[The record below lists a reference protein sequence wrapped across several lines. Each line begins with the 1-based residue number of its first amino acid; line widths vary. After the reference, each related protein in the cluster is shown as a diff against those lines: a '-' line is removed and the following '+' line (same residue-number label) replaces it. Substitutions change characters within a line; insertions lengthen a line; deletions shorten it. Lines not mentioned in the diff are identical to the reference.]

1 MFANIKN
8 KFKNFSGKPFRQFQE
23 EAIRF
28 IQESTKPICVIQA
41 PTGAGKSLIGMCAGA
56 AAGEFTY
63 LVSSKQ
69 LQSQL
74 HHDYPEVEVMKGRNN
89 FSCLWRPGHTCDDC
103 INSQITRCPHKAMCS
118 YEVQK
123 NRVIQAKWRL
133 LNYHYYLYESN
144 YVGRFSGSPILI
156 CDEGDLLEGLLANF
170 VSLRVPGR
178 LIEKLQISPP
188 RFKTAEARHGIE
200 SWVDWAENEAGAKV
214 YQRLSAIRQMLKS
227 INNSS
232 SPNLSRLKR
241 EEKQLET
248 IDNRLRIFTQNV
260 NEDWLFE
267 EKSGAYIFRPTWI
280 PDELAQQFFFQHA
293 ERFVLMSATFPPV
306 NILGKLLGRPPGDFD
321 YFEVPSTFPVENRR
335 VWLNPVANLTHK
347 TFDEEVEKTL
357 GGILEVASD
366 HLGEKGIIH
375 TVSYKLANTI
385 MDQGLDRFIT
395 HNGDTR
401 EEIIELFKKSDQPL
415 ILVSPSAERGLD
427 LPDDLCGFII
437 WAKAPFLYLGD
448 KLVSRRVYGSQT
460 GKLWYRSHC
469 AQTIVQGCGRGVRHQ
484 GDKCVVYILDQQIH
498 RLILDNRFLFPDYF
512 MEAVDIL

>member
-1 MFANIKN
+1 MFANIKD
-8 KFKNFSGKPFRQFQE
+8 KFKNFSDKPFRQYQE

-74 HHDYPEVEVMKGRNN
+74 YHDFPEVEMMKGRNN
-89 FSCLWRPGHTCDDC
+89 FTCMWRPGHTCDDC
-103 INSQITRCPHKAMCS
+103 IDSEITRCPHKAMCS

-123 NRVIQAKWRL
+123 DRAIQAKWRL
-133 LNYHYYLYESN
+133 LNYYYYLYESN

-170 VSLRVPGR
+170 ISLKISRHM
-178 LIEKLQISPP
+178 IEKLDIAPP
-188 RFKTAEARHGIE
+188 RFKTAEAKHGVE
-200 SWVDWAENEAGAKV
+200 SWVVWAENEAGAKI
-214 YQRLSAIRQMLKS
+214 YQRLSVVRQQLES
-227 INNSS
+227 IDNPSD
-232 SPNLSRLKR
+232 PNLVRLKR

-248 IDNRLRIFTQNV
+248 IDNRLKIFTQNV
-260 NEDWLFE
+260 NDSWLYE
-267 EKSGAYIFRPTWI
+267 ENSGSYLFRPTWT
-280 PDELAQQFFFQHA
+280 PEELAQQFFFRHA
-293 ERFVLMSATFPPV
+293 ERVVLMSATFPPV
-306 NILGKLLGRPPGDFD
+306 NILGKLLGRHPGDFD

-335 VWLNPVANLTHK
+335 VLLNPVANLTHK

-366 HLGEKGIIH
+366 HLDEKGIIH
-375 TVSYKLANTI
+375 AVSYKLTNII
-385 MDQGLDRFIT
+385 MHQGLDRFIT
-395 HNGDTR
+395 HNCDNR
-401 EEIIELFKKSDQPL
+401 EEAIEEFKASDRPL

-437 WAKAPFLYLGD
+437 CAKAPFLNLGD
-448 KLVSRRVYGSQT
+448 KLVSQRVYGSQT
-460 GKLWYRSHC
+460 GK
-469 AQTIVQGCGRGVRHQ
+469 
-484 GDKCVVYILDQQIH
+484 
-498 RLILDNRFLFPDYF
+498 
-512 MEAVDIL
+512 